1 MPASNHGGLTE
12 FPAGITAI
20 DTEYVKPQLDA
31 SHLVVRDGHAAFV
44 DTGTSHS
51 VPALLNALELKNIPV
66 EYVDYILLTHIHL
79 DHAGGAG
86 ALLEELPNAQV
97 VVHPRGAAHLANPEK
112 LVAGTK
118 AVYGE
123 KAFADLY
130 GEILPIPE
138 NRIMAVEDGDSLT
151 LGTSRLDFLHTPGHA
166 LHHYCIHDRGA
177 NVMFTG
183 DTFGISYRAFDT
195 SNGAFIF
202 PATTPTHF
210 DPEQAHSSIDRLL
223 SLGADA
229 AFLTHYSRVTELERL
244 AEDLHSDLVAFVEIA
259 KRCAHNADRNSRLEE
274 IKAMMR
280 AYLGARLDE
289 HGFPDDPDRRD
300 EWLEMDINLNAQG
313 LSVWLDRQK
322 NSQKSSGK
330 K

>member
-1 MPASNHGGLTE
+1 MTATSQDGLTE
-12 FPAGITAI
+12 FPGGITAI
-20 DTEYVKPQLDA
+20 DTGYVKPQLDA

-44 DTGTSHS
+44 DTGTTHS
-51 VPALLNALELKNIPV
+51 VPALLNALEWKNIPV

-86 ALLEELPNAQV
+86 ALLEELPNAKV
-97 VVHPRGAAHLANPEK
+97 VVHPRGAAHLVNPEK

-123 KAFADLY
+123 QAFVELY
-130 GEILPIPE
+130 GRVQPIPE
-138 NRIMAVEDGDSLT
+138 ERVMTVNEGDSLN
-151 LGTSRLDFLHTPGHA
+151 LGASRLDFLHTPGHA

-195 SNGAFIF
+195 KNGAFIF

-210 DPEQAHSSIDRLL
+210 DPEQAHASIDRLL
-223 SLGADA
+223 SLGTDA
-229 AFLTHYSRVTELERL
+229 AFLTHYSRVTELDRL
-244 AEDLHSDLVAFVEIA
+244 AEDLHADLVAFVEIA
-259 KRCAHNADRNSRLEE
+259 RRCAGNHDSGQRLEE
-274 IKAMMR
+274 IKAMMH

-289 HGFPDDPDRRD
+289 HGFPDDPERRD
-300 EWLEMDINLNAQG
+300 EWLEMDVDLNAKG
-313 LSVWLDRQK
+313 LSVWLDRQRK
-322 NSQKSSGK
+322 
-330 K
+330 